1 MSTFYGIG
9 SGTSGIQSSELG
21 IQRGLANVARDAQ
34 VVAGASALP
43 DGAGDDQMIG
53 ALLDAKQQ
61 ALNVEAS
68 ARALSIQDQVL
79 GSLIDIK
86 A

>member
-9 SGTSGIQSSELG
+9 TSGLQSSELG

-34 VVAGASALP
+34 VVAGASGSP
-43 DGAGDDQMIG
+43 DGTAEDAMIG
-53 ALLDAKQQ
+53 ALIDARQQ
-61 ALNVEAS
+61 ALDVEAS
-68 ARALSIQDQVL
+68 ARALSIQNRTL

-86 A
+86 V